1 MRKKRDYVSLI
12 LLLAS
17 LAVFVF
23 AAWKLFGMYPESR
36 AIDTKN
42 FPLVWLNCCSRNG
55 SRGYPS
61 YALE

>member
-1 MRKKRDYVSLI
+1 MKSYVKAIIIFNENGEKRIVPLKQGVNI
-12 LLLAS
+12 I
-17 LAVFVF
+17 
-23 AAWKLFGMYPESR
+23 PESR